1 MADGLFAP
9 TATLGAF
16 LLAFPALFSVVNPLG
31 GALIFAEVT
40 EERSHAER
48 RRIAGRVG
56 FYALLVL
63 LCSLWAGSYVLNF
76 FGISLGALRV
86 AGGIII
92 AAAGWR
98 MLFAAEAHHAHRA
111 EQAASSADAEDPSF
125 FPLTIPFT
133 AGPGAISVAI
143 ALSSERPGRQEVL
156 HFFAGLSL
164 AGVAVALTVWIAYR
178 FAAQLTVLLGPTGAH
193 VLGRLIAFL
202 VVCIGVQVAST
213 GVLELLRPLL
223 PGGG

>member
-1 MADGLFAP
+1 
-9 TATLGAF
+9 
-16 LLAFPALFSVVNPLG
+16 
-31 GALIFAEVT
+31 
-40 EERSHAER
+40 
-48 RRIAGRVG
+48 
-56 FYALLVL
+56 
-63 LCSLWAGSYVLNF
+63 
-76 FGISLGALRV
+76 
-86 AGGIII
+86 
-92 AAAGWR
+92 

-193 VLGRLIAFL
+193 ILGRLIAFL